1 MKYCGLFLLVLFVS
15 TCTGSSLISVISPA
29 DSARINLL
37 LQNAVSNAETAF
49 YGAAGMSDA
58 SAASAAICDAVKTC
72 DTSSVADLAFAS
84 SALKA
89 APSCQFSFP
98 ADAVDT
104 ATALLS
110 EDASL
115 VDIQHAVTFLTN
127 QGHAVDADAVLG
139 LLSAAIKA
147 DNSVLAS
154 SRAILAAV
162 QIPDA
167 AFEPLINLIDVEDVA
182 AQADEVNSKYLH
194 FENDLETTATFI
206 SAVYSLSEVTG
217 LLAISGEQVAMLANY
232 VLRSKTSVGS
242 AKEAF
247 LVMSALKKVA
257 ASKVL
262 TVAKADLV
270 SGRSLSEA
278 RPNIKISIVDVFSNP
293 LTKLTVKAES
303 VTRVSD
309 NEVIISNT
317 PFTFDGSYQLLLWKN
332 QPKSGFYDVSVGVS
346 SAGLKLFGVSDLEYR
361 VKVTTSIAVE
371 DVQLGTREKDQT
383 DASLASVTFP
393 QQAADLSADSQQ
405 KIIMKFRVKDLTDG
419 TYITPHQTFVR
430 FVGKATGQ
438 EVIFVAE
445 PDKNG
450 LYKFEVNLNTA
461 GKEQFNS
468 ASGHYSVHLIVG
480 DASISNPVFWH
491 FADVALKFG
500 SDPEPAESTA
510 MEKLYEARPEIQHVF
525 RQPEPRPPAILSQAF
540 TVACVLPIILA
551 FVLWGKVG
559 ANVGNMKL
567 NLKTI
572 IFQLGIAGI
581 FGLYVYGW
589 MHLNMFQIIK
599 YLVGIGSIT
608 FVFGNAVLSD
618 LANS

>member
-1 MKYCGLFLLVLFVS
+1 
-15 TCTGSSLISVISPA
+15 
-29 DSARINLL
+29 
-37 LQNAVSNAETAF
+37 
-49 YGAAGMSDA
+49 
-58 SAASAAICDAVKTC
+58 
-72 DTSSVADLAFAS
+72 
-84 SALKA
+84 
-89 APSCQFSFP
+89 
-98 ADAVDT
+98 
-104 ATALLS
+104 
-110 EDASL
+110 
-115 VDIQHAVTFLTN
+115 
-127 QGHAVDADAVLG
+127 
-139 LLSAAIKA
+139 
-147 DNSVLAS
+147 
-154 SRAILAAV
+154 
-162 QIPDA
+162 
-167 AFEPLINLIDVEDVA
+167 
-182 AQADEVNSKYLH
+182 
-194 FENDLETTATFI
+194 
-206 SAVYSLSEVTG
+206 
-217 LLAISGEQVAMLANY
+217 
-232 VLRSKTSVGS
+232 
-242 AKEAF
+242 
-247 LVMSALKKVA
+247 
-257 ASKVL
+257 
-262 TVAKADLV
+262 
-270 SGRSLSEA
+270 
-278 RPNIKISIVDVFSNP
+278 
-293 LTKLTVKAES
+293 
-303 VTRVSD
+303 
-309 NEVIISNT
+309 
-317 PFTFDGSYQLLLWKN
+317 
-332 QPKSGFYDVSVGVS
+332 
-346 SAGLKLFGVSDLEYR
+346 
-361 VKVTTSIAVE
+361 
-371 DVQLGTREKDQT
+371 
-383 DASLASVTFP
+383 VTFP